1 MDGCLLLDP
10 RRTEVEDGGLE
21 YPGDDAY
28 RRHIS
33 PTGGRHF
40 LPPPTHHPSLGP
52 TLALAALLHERHVC
66 AHLVFKCILQR

>member
-10 RRTEVEDGGLE
+10 RRIEVEDGGLE

-33 PTGGRHF
+33 ATGGRHF
-40 LPPPTHHPSLGP
+40 PATPHPPSFFGANLG
-52 TLALAALLHERHVC
+52 ARIFAS
-66 AHLVFKCILQR
+66 